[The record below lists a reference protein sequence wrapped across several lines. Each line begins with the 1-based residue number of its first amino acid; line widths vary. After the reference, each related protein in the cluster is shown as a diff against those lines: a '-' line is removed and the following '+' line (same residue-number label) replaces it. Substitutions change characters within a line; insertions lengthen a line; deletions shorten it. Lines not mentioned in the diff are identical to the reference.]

1 MSWHSGQDVR
11 FEIGVKTI
19 WFDAERANRLLIAVK
34 RPGEGVAFFKVLAL
48 PFGATDSVT
57 VCLRISSAIA
67 YVGTKGLEI
76 PWSVFFDD
84 FSMITLRWHQLSW
97 KQTQLSMQ
105 KLCSI
110 VGRH

>member
-76 PWSVFFDD
+76 PWSVFLDD
-84 FSMITLRWHQLSW
+84 FSMLGARSW
-97 KQTQLSMQ
+97 DLPG
-105 KLCSI
+105 
-110 VGRH
+110 V